1 MAPPCRRA
9 SLVSRWGEHKVSG
22 GWRDEGEESVPMLS
36 RDHNTRWSDQGERNT
51 ETDTGDSEEEVLVRS
66 AGQGDSRLT
75 VIQS

>member
-1 MAPPCRRA
+1 
-9 SLVSRWGEHKVSG
+9 
-22 GWRDEGEESVPMLS
+22 MLS